1 MTGGLHSR
9 RAHQHCDSIP
19 SPPTLQVLN
28 KGEVEEKEK
37 GDGEQKE
44 VEEKQK

>member
-1 MTGGLHSR
+1 
-9 RAHQHCDSIP
+9 
-19 SPPTLQVLN
+19 LN

-44 VEEKQK
+44 VEEKQKWGEAPLDRLLRPVGPVHPLLGV

>member
-1 MTGGLHSR
+1 V
-9 RAHQHCDSIP
+9 ASILGEHTNAAARSP
-19 SPPTLQVLN
+19 PPPTLQVLN